1 MIWESKC
8 KEGKKKMATPE
19 NIRKLQ
25 GTHRQRSSL
34 IDLTCL
40 NPQIVSA
47 VSILLVSKVLISL
60 DKG

>member
-1 MIWESKC
+1 
-8 KEGKKKMATPE
+8 MATPE